1 MNNLEFKQDST
12 EIRETDWVMSQVK
25 EELKELEKET
35 FYTKDGDKI
44 NYDLWT
50 VKSYLDSI
58 KDKSWD
64 ELVANNSSAWIMAV
78 QIALESFKDSSGSQ
92 LYDVWI
98 IDGHY
103 GWSTKSAVRKFQ
115 KENNLTVDDAPG
127 SNTIKAIL
135 WKLEGTSSNQH
146 GNMLGEVDTSSE
158 QSPTLTE
165 APKVDINI
173 LGSWEGQNFVFKQW
187 IEKKDQQGTYIE
199 LDGKKY
205 YAYKEGMNGLGYE
218 NYIWREV
225 FVYLGEYK
233 NGKKEWKWTT
243 IWEDG
248 DRYEWEY
255 KNGEKEWKWTMI
267 SANGN
272 SYEWE
277 YKNGVREWKW
287 TYTWANGDKYEWDW
301 KNWKKEWKW
310 TYTRAN
316 GNRYKW
322 EWKNG
327 GKEWRWTLIK
337 ADRTKY
343 KQIYKDNELKWSR
356 KIIF

>member
-1 MNNLEFKQDST
+1 M
-12 EIRETDWVMSQVK
+12 
-25 EELKELEKET
+25 
-35 FYTKDGDKI
+35 
-44 NYDLWT
+44 
-50 VKSYLDSI
+50 
-58 KDKSWD
+58 
-64 ELVANNSSAWIMAV
+64 
-78 QIALESFKDSSGSQ
+78 ESFKDSSGSQ

-115 KENNLTVDDAPG
+115 KENNLTVDGAPG

-146 GNMLGEVDTSSE
+146 GNILGEADTSSE

-165 APKVDINI
+165 APKVDINT

-218 NYIWREV
+218 NGIWR
-225 FVYLGEYK
+225 VYLGEWK
-233 NGKKEWKWTT
+233 NDGREWKWTL
-243 IWEDG
+243 IWADG

-255 KNGEKEWKWTMI
+255 KNGK
-267 SANGN
+267 
-272 SYEWE
+272 
-277 YKNGVREWKW
+277 REWK
-287 TYTWANGDKYEWDW
+287 
-301 KNWKKEWKW
+301 
-310 TYTRAN
+310 
-316 GNRYKW
+316 
-322 EWKNG
+322 
-327 GKEWRWTLIK
+327 WTLIK

-343 KQIYKDNELKWSR
+343 KQIYKDNELKRSR